1 MKWNKCCAGLCLTVG
16 PTHTFLLWHWS
27 GLGFLDTP
35 RSGNM
40 KFTSF
45 FNVCTMRND
54 KSWDFAQ
61 HSGDETIYQ
70 AKIFGLN
77 SLLTFSESISL
88 LQEMTRFYLRALP
101 WPPGHPAL
109 WELPGEG
116 ATQHPECHHSASAV
130 QDDTPTLG
138 NAALL
143 MNTGCGQCAFLIRT
157 VDVHFGLHSN
167 LSGCLT

>member
-1 MKWNKCCAGLCLTVG
+1 MLVCVWQWDQLTPFYFDTGVD
-16 PTHTFLLWHWS
+16 LASW
-27 GLGFLDTP
+27 TP
-35 RSGNM
+35 RGVEIWNSQV
-40 KFTSF
+40 F